1 VTGLPWCKMLTAKTR
16 GCNLTAVKTV
26 MPKPVKT
33 PLMERRR
40 LTRRALVA
48 LREADSPKTKWKSF
62 DSTAELMADLEGHA
76 KDFKKRAV

>member
-1 VTGLPWCKMLTAKTR
+1 MLTAKTH
-16 GCNLTAVKTV
+16 GCNLTAVKTLT
-26 MPKPVKT
+26 PKRAKT
-33 PLMERRR
+33 PPVERRR

-62 DSTAELMADLEGHA
+62 DSVAELMADLEGHA